1 MFGLKTMF
9 EVELLEKSQRKISPN
24 QSVVFFSYYVMLRFI
39 LDNFFRR
46 SQSSIFIGWLA
57 RWPNSNSC
65 IYIYTRSGQSDI

>member
-39 LDNFFRR
+39 LDNFFCR
-46 SQSSIFIGWLA
+46 SQSPIFIDWLT
-57 RWPNSNSC
+57 RWPNSNSY
-65 IYIYTRSGQSDI
+65 IYIYI